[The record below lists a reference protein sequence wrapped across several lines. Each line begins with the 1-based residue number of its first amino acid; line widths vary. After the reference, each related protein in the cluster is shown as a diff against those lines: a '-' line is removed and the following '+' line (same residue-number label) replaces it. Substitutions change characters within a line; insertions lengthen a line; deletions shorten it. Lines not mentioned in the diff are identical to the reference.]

1 MDIIRK
7 HIVFH
12 GWVQGVGFRYTAK
25 YQASARGVTGW
36 IRNLA
41 DGSVEMEAEGSP
53 EAVSSLIEALQQH
66 CFGAVTEIE
75 TDSVPPEHDLF
86 FDIL

>member
-1 MDIIRK
+1 MDIIRR

-25 YQASARGVTGW
+25 YQASARNVTGW
-36 IRNLA
+36 VRNLA

-53 EAVSSLIEALQQH
+53 EAVSGLISAMEQH
-66 CFGAVTEIE
+66 SFGAVTEIE
-75 TDSVPPEHDLF
+75 TDDIPPEHDLF